1 MSSTCVTIVSI
12 QTYRKTG
19 RFIFWDAQYHI
30 FYLEFTIFFIL
41 QRCSSSFLFNRSL
54 IFSISS
60 LELFSHYVSV
70 ALVSINPF
78 LNFFCSIFV
87 VSFPQN
93 HCTSYICYLLI
104 KANNLLADNLL
115 YLIQNVFNYGIKD
128 TKKVRFQIDLI
139 TCASMAQND
148 ELKQTIHRYR
158 VVLMDAMKIFLIFFV
173 IFSFR
178 SLIHNQRLFLVMIA
192 SQLR

>member
-1 MSSTCVTIVSI
+1 M
-12 QTYRKTG
+12 
-19 RFIFWDAQYHI
+19 
-30 FYLEFTIFFIL
+30 
-41 QRCSSSFLFNRSL
+41 
-54 IFSISS
+54 
-60 LELFSHYVSV
+60 
-70 ALVSINPF
+70 SINPF

-192 SQLR
+192 SQLRWIFKRWELPLGKIRLWSFEIKRFNVPFSSMKIINYLEWVETKWCICFAYHRRR

>member
-1 MSSTCVTIVSI
+1 M
-12 QTYRKTG
+12 
-19 RFIFWDAQYHI
+19 
-30 FYLEFTIFFIL
+30 
-41 QRCSSSFLFNRSL
+41 
-54 IFSISS
+54 
-60 LELFSHYVSV
+60 
-70 ALVSINPF
+70 
-78 LNFFCSIFV
+78 

-93 HCTSYICYLLI
+93 HYTSYICYLQI
-104 KANNLLADNLL
+104 KANNLLADNPL

-158 VVLMDAMKIFLIFFV
+158 GVLMDAMKIFLVFFV

-178 SLIHNQRLFLVMIA
+178 SLIHNQRLIFGNDSLPVTLNFQEMRITFREN
-192 SQLR
+192 SSIKF